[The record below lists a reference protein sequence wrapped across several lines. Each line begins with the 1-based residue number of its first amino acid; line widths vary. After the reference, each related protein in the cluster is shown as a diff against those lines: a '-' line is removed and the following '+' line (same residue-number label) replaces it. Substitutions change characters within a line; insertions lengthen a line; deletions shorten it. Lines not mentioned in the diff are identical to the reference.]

1 MKGRKAAGV
10 LGAMALFAGT
20 ASARPAPAAPAEWSW
35 EGRYA
40 GEIRVASVARVPVVG
55 SERSITRSLLL
66 VDVERSGDRLVHRQ
80 RVCDVGIRSS
90 RVRMTVP
97 DAFVGSL
104 RPKTYTASLAGPADA
119 RRFTADLGE
128 EALGYDPAVTGGA
141 LPKDRSAPGVVD
153 SDGDGEPGA
162 TVIGHFPLFGRVR
175 LYVAQR
181 SHLVLHGRQTGPD
194 RIEGGLDIVTLESR
208 TLGASN
214 GIFGRSLEVRPDDAA
229 SGFTLV
235 RTAARDCDDLRRQ
248 AAALFPAGGWGS
260 RS

>member
-1 MKGRKAAGV
+1 MRRKAAGA
-10 LGAMALFAGT
+10 LGALALFAGT
-20 ASARPAPAAPAEWSW
+20 ASAAPAEWSW

-40 GEIRVASVARVPVVG
+40 GELRVASVARVPVVG
-55 SERSITRSLLL
+55 SERSVTRSLLL
-66 VDVERSGDRLVHRQ
+66 VDLERVGDRLVQRQ
-80 RVCDVGIRSS
+80 RVCDVDIRSS

-104 RPKTYTASLAGPADA
+104 RPKSYTAHVQGPAEA

-141 LPKDRSAPGVVD
+141 LPRDGEAPGVLD
-153 SDGDGEPGA
+153 SDGDGQPGA
-162 TVIGHFPLFGRVR
+162 TVIGHFPLFGAVR

-181 SHLVLHGRQTGPD
+181 SHVVLHGRQTGPD
-194 RIEGGLDIVTLESR
+194 RIEGGLDIRALESR

-214 GIFGRSLEVRPDDAA
+214 GMFRRSLEVRPDAAA

-235 RTAARDCDDLRRQ
+235 RTAARDCGELRRQ
-248 AAALFPAGGWGS
+248 AAALFPAGRW
-260 RS
+260 RSGD